1 MVTALI
7 CALAPCV
14 LKHVCVCVCVC
25 VYVHVCMHVCESL
38 YLREPNSAAVKLN
51 PAWKEY
57 HDAPIGVGVPEAR
70 PCQADL
76 TSNSAMHLYLPPK
89 ARMKVLHHRAQP
101 LYPFWCIFTPFLYKN
116 EQRASQHLH
125 ETVSTESPLLTFLPS
140 WHPTGRQ

>member
-1 MVTALI
+1 M
-7 CALAPCV
+7 CV
-14 LKHVCVCVCVC
+14 HACVCVVYIVCVC

-101 LYPFWCIFTPFLYKN
+101 QAKFERCSGKGI
-116 EQRASQHLH
+116 
-125 ETVSTESPLLTFLPS
+125 
-140 WHPTGRQ
+140 